1 VTARAL
7 TAQATGP
14 LTIGMF
20 SDSYLPERNGLVT
33 SVVGAAH
40 ALRRRGHR
48 VIVVAPAH
56 SEAHD
61 DDPDVFRFRST
72 SFPFYPQLR
81 MAFPLPA
88 SLLTS
93 LPRMPFDII
102 HCHSFFFVGC
112 LGAYLAQR
120 RQTPLVFTYHTLFT
134 QYTHYLPLQRD
145 FAKSRFIWLSR
156 EFSNRCDRIIAPT
169 QYTAA
174 ELNGYG
180 VNKPIDVLPTGV
192 DMALFEGG
200 VVTPEAHRARCAG
213 PIALF
218 AGRLG
223 KEKNLDLVLDAF
235 ALTATRLPHAR
246 LVIAG
251 EGPYEHELRQHAAAL
266 DCAERIEFTGGLEK
280 SDLGSW
286 YRAADA
292 FVFAST
298 TETQGLVLIEAMA
311 HGVPVVAVD
320 CPVSREVGDSGA
332 VVLVNESVE
341 LLADALYDALACTGA
356 ERTEKIA
363 AARAAATPYAVDL
376 LCERLEA
383 LYFSALA

>member
-7 TAQATGP
+7 AANVSGP

-20 SDSYLPERNGLVT
+20 SDSYLPEKNGLVT

-56 SEAHD
+56 KDAPD

-102 HCHSFFFVGC
+102 HSHSFFFVGC

-120 RQTPLVFTYHTLFT
+120 RLTPLVFTYHTLFT

-156 EFSNRCDRIIAPT
+156 EFSNRCDRIIVPT
-169 QYTAA
+169 HYTAA

-192 DMALFEGG
+192 DLRIFAGG
-200 VVTPEAHRARCAG
+200 AVSPETHRARCGG

-235 ALTATRLPHAR
+235 SLTAARLPSAR

-251 EGPYEHELRQHAAAL
+251 EGPHERELRKHASAL
-266 DCAERIEFTGGLEK
+266 DCADRIEFTGALEK
-280 SDLGSW
+280 ADLGSW

-298 TETQGLVLIEAMA
+298 TETQGLVLVEAMA

-320 CPVSREVGDSGA
+320 CPVSREVDGGGA
-332 VVLVNESVE
+332 VVLVEESVE
-341 LLADALYDALACTGA
+341 KLGDALYGALTCVGA
-356 ERTEKIA
+356 ERAARAA
-363 AARAAATPYAVDL
+363 AARAAATPYAVDS

>member
-1 VTARAL
+1 
-7 TAQATGP
+7 
-14 LTIGMF
+14 
-20 SDSYLPERNGLVT
+20 
-33 SVVGAAH
+33 H

-56 SEAHD
+56 KDAID
-61 DDPDVFRFRST
+61 DDPDVFRFHST

-88 SLLTS
+88 RLLTS

-102 HCHSFFFVGC
+102 HSHSFFFVGC

-156 EFSNRCDRIIAPT
+156 EFSNRCDRIIVPT
-169 QYTAA
+169 HYTAA
-174 ELNGYG
+174 ELNEYG
-180 VNKPIDVLPTGV
+180 VSKPIDVLPTGV

-200 VVTPEAHRARCAG
+200 AIAPETHRARCG
-213 PIALF
+213 GEIALF

-223 KEKNLDLVLDAF
+223 KEKNLDLVLDGFSLA
-235 ALTATRLPHAR
+235 ARRLPRAR

-251 EGPYEHELRQHAAAL
+251 EGPYENELRKHADAL
-266 DCAERIEFTGGLEK
+266 ACADRIEFTGSLEK

-298 TETQGLVLIEAMA
+298 TETQGLVLVEAMA

-320 CPVSREVGDSGA
+320 CPVSREVGAGGA
-332 VVLVNESVE
+332 VALVEESVE
-341 LLADALYDALACTGA
+341 ALADALCDALACTG
-356 ERTEKIA
+356 EIRTGRVA
-363 AARAAATPYAVDL
+363 ASRIAATPYAVDS

-383 LYFSALA
+383 LYYSALAS

>member
-1 VTARAL
+1 MRARAL
-7 TAQATGP
+7 TADLSRP

-20 SDSYLPERNGLVT
+20 SDSYLPEKNGLVT
-33 SVVGAAH
+33 SVVGAAR

-56 SEAHD
+56 RDAPE

-102 HCHSFFFVGC
+102 HSHTFFFVGC

-134 QYTHYLPLQRD
+134 QYTHYLPLQSD

-169 QYTAA
+169 HYTAA

-180 VNKPIDVLPTGV
+180 VNKPIEVLPTGV
-192 DMALFEGG
+192 DLALFEGG
-200 VVTPEAHRARCAG
+200 IVAPETHRARCG
-213 PIALF
+213 GQIALF

-235 ALTATRLPHAR
+235 AVTAARLPRAR

-251 EGPYEHELRQHAAAL
+251 EGPYESDLRKHAGAL
-266 DCAERIEFTGGLEK
+266 QCADRIEFTGGLEK

-298 TETQGLVLIEAMA
+298 TETQGLVLVEAMA

-320 CPVSREVGDSGA
+320 CPVSREVGCSGA
-332 VVLVNESVE
+332 IVLTEESV
-341 LLADALYDALACTGA
+341 DALSDALTNALTTQGADRA
-356 ERTEKIA
+356 ERIA
-363 AARAAATPYAVDL
+363 AARIAATPYAVDT

>member
-200 VVTPEAHRARCAG
+200 TVAPETHRVRCAG

-235 ALTATRLPHAR
+235 ALTAARLPHAR
-246 LVIAG
+246 LIIAG
-251 EGPYEHELRQHAAAL
+251 EGPYEGELRQHAAAL
-266 DCAERIEFTGGLEK
+266 ACAERIEFTGGLEK

-332 VVLVNESVE
+332 VVLVKESVE

>member
-1 VTARAL
+1 MTARAL
-7 TAQATGP
+7 TANVSGP

-20 SDSYLPERNGLVT
+20 SDSYLPEKNGLVT

-56 SEAHD
+56 KDAPD

-102 HCHSFFFVGC
+102 HSHSFFFVGC

-156 EFSNRCDRIIAPT
+156 EFSNRCDRIIVPT
-169 QYTAA
+169 HFTAA

-192 DMALFEGG
+192 DLRIFKGG
-200 VVTPEAHRARCAG
+200 SVAPETHRARCG
-213 PIALF
+213 GEIALF

-235 ALTATRLPHAR
+235 AQTAVRLPRAR
-246 LVIAG
+246 LIIAG
-251 EGPYEHELRQHAAAL
+251 EGPHENELRKHAAAL
-266 DCAERIEFTGGLEK
+266 ECADRIEFTGALEK
-280 SDLGSW
+280 ADLGSW

-298 TETQGLVLIEAMA
+298 TETQGLVLVEAMA

-320 CPVSREVGDSGA
+320 CPVSREVGGGVA
-332 VVLVNESVE
+332 VELVDESVNG
-341 LLADALYDALACTGA
+341 LSDALYVALTRTGDERDA
-356 ERTEKIA
+356 RVA
-363 AARAAATPYAVDL
+363 AAHAAATPYAVDS
-376 LCERLEA
+376 LCERLES

>member
-7 TAQATGP
+7 SAEISAP

-48 VIVVAPAH
+48 VIVVAPGH
-56 SEAHD
+56 SDAPD

-88 SLLTS
+88 RLLTS

-102 HCHSFFFVGC
+102 HCHTFFFVGC

-120 RQTPLVFTYHTLFT
+120 RRTPLVFTYHTLFT
-134 QYTHYLPLQRD
+134 QYTHYLPLQKD

-169 QYTAA
+169 RFTAA

-192 DMALFEGG
+192 DMSLFEGG
-200 VVTPEAHRARCAG
+200 AVAPETLRARCGG

-235 ALTATRLPHAR
+235 ALAAVRLPSAR

-251 EGPYEHELRQHAAAL
+251 EGPYESELRAHAASL
-266 DCAERIEFTGGLEK
+266 ECADRIEFTGGLEK
-280 SDLGSW
+280 ADLGSW

-298 TETQGLVLIEAMA
+298 TETQGLVLVEAMA

-320 CPVSREVGDSGA
+320 CPVSREVGDGHA
-332 VVLVNESVE
+332 VVLVEETVE
-341 LLADALYDALACTGA
+341 ALGGALCDALASQGA
-356 ERTEKIA
+356 ERAERVA
-363 AARAAATPYAVDL
+363 AARAASVPYAVDS

-383 LYFSALA
+383 LYISALA